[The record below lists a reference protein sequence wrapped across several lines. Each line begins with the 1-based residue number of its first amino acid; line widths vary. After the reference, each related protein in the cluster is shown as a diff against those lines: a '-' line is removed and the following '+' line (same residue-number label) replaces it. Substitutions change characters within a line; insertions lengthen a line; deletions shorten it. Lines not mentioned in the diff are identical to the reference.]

1 MKSRILSRL
10 LAAAVLSIS
19 AASPCAA
26 QSVEDYLKEGRGA
39 RDSNTREVIYTRA
52 LKKHPGSAKLY
63 HERGVAYGVMEHHD
77 KAVADFSKAIELDP
91 GYAMAY
97 KNRCLA
103 YHRVKKYTESAA
115 DCARYAGMEPGD
127 AYGHYMLG
135 VNYTNMKRLPEA
147 ERALDRAEELDPSYK
162 DNGTVR
168 QMRYIIK
175 KEKRKNPGLFKETP
189 VAPPPEPDRAAVP
202 ADESGSSPAAAA
214 AVRAKPFKK
223 EPSEVKTKVLLN
235 KARSRMRRD
244 KYDEAIA
251 LYDEALALEPDVP
264 AIRASRAYA
273 GYEAG
278 KKEEGLAALA
288 GILKEYPACAKVYLY
303 KAMISA
309 ESGDADKAEAEL
321 ARAMELDEDIRKD
334 FEYNT
339 AKIAVRR
346 ARRAAK

>member
-1 MKSRILSRL
+1 MTPRANILVYLFLFL
-10 LAAAVLSIS
+10 LVPLCS
-19 AASPCAA
+19 A
-26 QSVEDYLKEGRGA
+26 QSVDEFLKEGREA

-52 LKKHPGSAKLY
+52 LKKHPSSAKLY
-63 HERGVAYGVMEHHD
+63 HERGVAHGVMEHHD
-77 KAVADFSKAIELDP
+77 RAVADFSKAIEMDP

-103 YHRVKKYTESAA
+103 YHRLKKYPESAA

-127 AYGHYMLG
+127 AHGHYMLG
-135 VNYTNMKRLPEA
+135 VNYTNMKKLPEA
-147 ERALDRAEELDPSYK
+147 ERALDKAEELDPSYK

-175 KEKRKNPGLFKETP
+175 KEKRKNPGLFKEK
-189 VAPPPEPDRAAVP
+189 APAPLPEDAPAAVP
-202 ADESGSSPAAAA
+202 ADASKPAPAAEAA
-214 AVRAKPFKK
+214 ATAKAFKK
-223 EPSEVKTKVLLN
+223 EPSKVKTKVLLN

-273 GYEAG
+273 EYEAG

-288 GILKEYPACAKVYLY
+288 VILKEYPACAKVYIY

-321 ARAMELDEDIRKD
+321 ARAAELDEDIKRD

-339 AKIAVRR
+339 AKRAARK
-346 ARRAAK
+346 ARRRSR